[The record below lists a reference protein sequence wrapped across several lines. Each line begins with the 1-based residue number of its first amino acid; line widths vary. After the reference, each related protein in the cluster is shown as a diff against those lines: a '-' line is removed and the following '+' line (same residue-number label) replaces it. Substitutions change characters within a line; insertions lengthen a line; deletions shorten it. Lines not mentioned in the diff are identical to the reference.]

1 MKFKFFLP
9 LFTALALVGAVQ
21 AQEQEQISTIFRGN
35 SLRHSGGYGAIVNK
49 FTAIDGHFANMVE
62 VYGGWYINHRY
73 MVGVGAA
80 ATTNYIP
87 VPLAYST
94 LPTERMSYEVG
105 QVGLVQEYVIASNR
119 AVHANFH
126 LFTGAGFSMQYVRYS
141 WNQID
146 EPYNFL
152 DYDHDSNWFFVVE
165 PGVNLEIN
173 VFRWMRLSPGVSYR
187 FANGSTSAGLTDKK
201 ISGGSVNVALKF
213 GRF

>member
-1 MKFKFFLP
+1 MKVNRLLP
-9 LFTALALVGAVQ
+9 LFAAFVLSQVVLAQ
-21 AQEQEQISTIFRGN
+21 DQDRINTIFKSN

-49 FTAIDGHFANMVE
+49 FTVIDGQFANMAE

-73 MVGVGAA
+73 LIGVGAG
-80 ATTNYIP
+80 ATTNYIR

-119 AVHANFH
+119 AVHANVH
-126 LFTGAGFSMQYVRYS
+126 VFTGAGFSMQYVRYD
-141 WNQID
+141 WRQVN
-146 EPYNFL
+146 EPYNFP

-173 VFRWMRLSPGVSYR
+173 VFQWMRLSPGVSYR
-187 FANGSTSAGLTDKK
+187 FANGSTSQGLTDKK
-201 ISGGSVNVALKF
+201 ISGGAVNLALKF